1 MSCTMFASIQSPRV
15 NKYTNAGS
23 LLIQF
28 EAILSTTKIPKGAN
42 VQWFQLQ
49 LSEMKI
55 YDFGQHFLLVLY
67 MLNFCPFGAKKV
79 SFNR

>member
-1 MSCTMFASIQSPRV
+1 MS
-15 NKYTNAGS
+15 S

-42 VQWFQLQ
+42 VQWFQFQ
-49 LSEMKI
+49 LSEVKI
-55 YDFGQHFLLVLY
+55 CDFGQHFLLVSY
-67 MLNFCPFGAKKV
+67 MLNFCPFGVKKV